1 MFAVILCLKYIRKTM
16 LQEDNILPLAT
27 KLPVLSALLANNDT
41 TNLFGYKLGKST
53 ENNEAL
59 LFFSGTKTI
68 LTLMVL
74 FKPLHFLQ
82 SDKLVK
88 SAKISF

>member
-27 KLPVLSALLANNDT
+27 KLPFLSALLGNNDT
-41 TNLFGYKLGKST
+41 TNLFGYKLGKSA
-53 ENNEAL
+53 ENNKAL
-59 LFFSGTKTI
+59 LFFSGTRTI

-74 FKPLHFLQ
+74 FKALRFLQ

-88 SAKISF
+88 SAKTSF